1 MMADH
6 WTTNDIPDL
15 AGKTALVTGANAGLG
30 YEISKILADH
40 GARVLLACRNADKA
54 QAAATTIQ
62 EGNPKGSVEVR
73 QVDLASMGSIDEL
86 AGKIIGEES
95 SLDLLINNAGLMAV
109 DEEKTQDGFE
119 MQLGVNH
126 LGHFVL
132 TGGLMPLLLSTPGS
146 RVVSMASMGHR
157 AGWMNFDDLMFEKRS
172 YNRWFAYFQSKLAN
186 ILFTAE
192 LQRRLGPNAP
202 TQALVAHPGAS
213 NTDLGME
220 GHGLTNKLVNIA
232 VPRTTQSAALG
243 ALPAVRAAVDPTAKG
258 GQFYGPQFL
267 IVGKYPVVETPSRR
281 GRNMGDARLLWEAS
295 EELTGR
301 TIATSLPTN

>member
-1 MMADH
+1 MADH

-126 LGHFVL
+126 LGQVHSTNASARGIVVVPSKIDVPV
-132 TGGLMPLLLSTPGS
+132 MPDNGS
-146 RVVSMASMGHR
+146 D
-157 AGWMNFDDLMFEKRS
+157 WRS
-172 YNRWFAYFQSKLAN
+172 DWLRDVRN
-186 ILFTAE
+186 
-192 LQRRLGPNAP
+192 QRTRLEI
-202 TQALVAHPGAS
+202 TSV
-213 NTDLGME
+213 T
-220 GHGLTNKLVNIA
+220 
-232 VPRTTQSAALG
+232 
-243 ALPAVRAAVDPTAKG
+243 
-258 GQFYGPQFL
+258 
-267 IVGKYPVVETPSRR
+267 R
-281 GRNMGDARLLWEAS
+281 GIKSD
-295 EELTGR
+295 
-301 TIATSLPTN
+301 